1 MAQAFW
7 VLSPGRGALRAESL
21 PDPSDGDVLVR
32 SLYGGISRGTERLVF
47 HGQVPVNQHQEMRCP
62 HQAGEFSF
70 PVKYGY
76 IVVGVIEAPRNR
88 RGEGVFLLHPHQSQM
103 VVPDTSVVPLP
114 EGLDPALA
122 VLAPNLETAINAVWD
137 SRAVPGTMA
146 TVIGAGVVGMLVAW
160 RLQQLG
166 VEVELVDI
174 NPRRHAVAAQLGL
187 RLVSPPEASEDR
199 ALVVHASGAE
209 GGLLRALEIAAAEGT
224 ILEMSWYGDRPVSL
238 PLGAHFHAKRL
249 TIQSSQVGTIS
260 PSAPAGT
267 TFRTRMIE
275 ALTVL
280 SQYPEL
286 GVLITEESAFE
297 DLPST
302 MVRVTS
308 PESDV
313 LCHRIRYPG
322 ESSCSD

>member
-1 MAQAFW
+1 MTQAFW
-7 VLSPGRGALRAESL
+7 VLSPGVGVIRAE
-21 PDPSDGDVLVR
+21 PIADPAEGEVRVR

-47 HGQVPVNQHQEMRCP
+47 HGQVPTSQHQEMRCP

-76 IVVGVIEAPRNR
+76 IVVGVIETPSHR
-88 RGEGVFLLHPHQSQM
+88 RGEVVFLLHPHQSEM
-103 VVPDTSVVPLP
+103 VVPEASVVTLP

-137 SRAVPGTMA
+137 SRAVPGSAA

-166 VEVELVDI
+166 VAVELVDI
-174 NPRRHAVAAQLGL
+174 NPRRRAVAAELGL
-187 RLVSPPEASEDR
+187 HLVSPQEASVDR

-224 ILEMSWYGDRPVSL
+224 ILELSWYGDRSVSL

-260 PSAPAGT
+260 PAAPAGT
-267 TFRTRMIE
+267 TYRTRMAE
-275 ALTVL
+275 ALAVL
-280 SQYPEL
+280 AQYPEL
-286 GVLITEESAFE
+286 GGLITEESAFE

-308 PESDV
+308 STSDV
-313 LCHRIRYPG
+313 LCHRIKYPG
-322 ESSCSD
+322 DSSCSD